1 VGTSIE
7 SLRTGLGLEWN
18 IPNGRVQARAGHLE
32 EFKVEFS
39 LPEANNPQRKI
50 MVSGTKLND

>member
-1 VGTSIE
+1 MDE
-7 SLRTGLGLEWN
+7 
-18 IPNGRVQARAGHLE
+18 PQARAGHLE

-39 LPEANNPQRKI
+39 LPEANNPPRN